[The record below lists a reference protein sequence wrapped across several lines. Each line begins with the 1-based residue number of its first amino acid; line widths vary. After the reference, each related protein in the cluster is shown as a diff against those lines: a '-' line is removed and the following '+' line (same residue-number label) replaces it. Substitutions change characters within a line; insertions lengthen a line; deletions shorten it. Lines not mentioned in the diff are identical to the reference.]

1 MLPIPKRSRQDENN
15 NPFETPLSQINDN
28 KRRRVHEGSPRLSSP
43 SQVTSTPTN
52 LAYRNDSQTSAIQQA
67 APPPSNNRKETLNEY
82 LRRKFPV
89 MEFKKIKATLKQTN
103 ILRSI
108 NLANDYYYVGAQKLQ
123 LPYLNTI
130 DLAKYDVSVYISTFK
145 STILARSHK
154 TFYLMFVNKT
164 DSTDFS
170 IQNLDQVVELKEK
183 FVKLLNLFIRNKC
196 DLVVSS
202 IEHLFDFQVSIL
214 SIDVYLIVKSVNLM
228 STNNLSC
235 SDLKYDDPTDMH
247 LLVSQFLVQDKN
259 VKSQLIQIAKNKY
272 FNSSENSINS
282 EMDVDLEEDAN
293 LFDLI
298 HQIHQKESAK
308 TGSNVGNQVIQRIS
322 SLAPKLRPY
331 QINAIKW
338 MLNKERFVFGQS
350 SCSKSHDE
358 LHPLYL
364 ELKNSRDETI
374 YYHKYYGL
382 FCKNKPLKEESIK
395 GGILADEMG
404 LGKT

>member
-1 MLPIPKRSRQDENN
+1 MLPFSKRSRQDENN
-15 NPFETPLSQINDN
+15 NALEKTPSLPITKKARKLSYANC
-28 KRRRVHEGSPRLSSP
+28 LS
-43 SQVTSTPTN
+43 
-52 LAYRNDSQTSAIQQA
+52 
-67 APPPSNNRKETLNEY
+67 PPPSNYIKETLNQY
-82 LRRKFPV
+82 LMRKFSI
-89 MEFKKIKATLKQTN
+89 MEFNKVRETLKQTTSLQAEN
-103 ILRSI
+103 P
-108 NLANDYYYVGAQKLQ
+108 ANDYYYVGTQKLQ
-123 LPYLNTI
+123 LPYLYKI
-130 DLAKYDVSVYISTFK
+130 DLAKYDVIFYDSTFK
-145 STILARSHK
+145 NTIMGSSDK
-154 TFYLMFVNKT
+154 SIYLIFVNKT
-164 DSTDFS
+164 DSTDFN
-170 IQNLDQVVELKEK
+170 IQNLDQVVELKERL
-183 FVKLLNLFIRNKC
+183 VKLLNLFIKNKC
-196 DLVVSS
+196 DLIVTS
-202 IEHLFDFQVSIL
+202 IQHLFDFQLSIL
-214 SIDVYLIVKSVNLM
+214 SIDVYLLVKPINLI
-228 STNNLSC
+228 STNNPSC

-247 LLVSQFLVQDKN
+247 ILVSQFLVHDKN
-259 VKSQLIQIAKNKY
+259 VKSQLVQIAKKKY

-282 EMDVDLEEDAN
+282 EMDEDLEEDAN
-293 LFDLI
+293 LFDMI

-308 TGSNVGNQVIQRIS
+308 NGSNVGDQVIQRIS

-404 LGKT
+404 LGKR

>member
-1 MLPIPKRSRQDENN
+1 MD
-15 NPFETPLSQINDN
+15 
-28 KRRRVHEGSPRLSSP
+28 
-43 SQVTSTPTN
+43 
-52 LAYRNDSQTSAIQQA
+52 
-67 APPPSNNRKETLNEY
+67 
-82 LRRKFPV
+82 
-89 MEFKKIKATLKQTN
+89 FKKIKATLKQTTS
-103 ILRSI
+103 LRSL
-108 NLANDYYYVGAQKLQ
+108 NLANDYYYVGTQKLQ
-123 LPYLNTI
+123 LSYLNTI
-130 DLAKYDVSVYISTFK
+130 DLAKYDVSVYIGTFK
-145 STILARSHK
+145 NTIMVSSYK
-154 TFYLMFVNKT
+154 SFFLMFVNKT

-183 FVKLLNLFIRNKC
+183 LVKLLNLFIRNKC
-196 DLVVSS
+196 DLIVTS

-214 SIDVYLIVKSVNLM
+214 SIDVYLLVKPINLI
-228 STNNLSC
+228 STNNPSC

-247 LLVSQFLVQDKN
+247 ILVSQFLVHDKN
-259 VKSQLIQIAKNKY
+259 VKSQLVQIAKKKY

-282 EMDVDLEEDAN
+282 EMDEDLEEDAN
-293 LFDLI
+293 LFDMI

-308 TGSNVGNQVIQRIS
+308 NGSNVGDQVIQRIS

-382 FCKNKPLKEESIK
+382 FCTNKPLKEESIK